1 LFCVCVVSRRSVRPQ
16 RSLLLLL
23 LLLLRVLCRSAILFV
38 SLHLGGVIGGGML
51 SLAHIATLLRRRG

>member
-1 LFCVCVVSRRSVRPQ
+1 VRPQ